1 MSEGERRYVPSAAER
16 GPAICERC
24 GKPGERTGD
33 RINPDGWFWLA
44 AKFDPESKP
53 KHAADDRLIIHACS
67 VECRDALWSGKPRT
81 FAKTTFRERKQP
93 KVYPCGCARQHV
105 NRGLCADYEP
115 GELP

>member
-1 MSEGERRYVPSAAER
+1 MSEGERRYVPAAAER

-33 RINPDGWFWLA
+33 RINPDGWFFLV
-44 AKFDPESKP
+44 AKFDPEGKP
-53 KHAADDRLIIHACS
+53 KHDADDRLIIHACS
-67 VECRDALWSGKPRT
+67 IECRDALWSSKPRT
-81 FAKTTFRERKQP
+81 FGKTTFDERKQP
-93 KVYPCGCARQHV
+93 KIYPCGCARQHV